1 MGWKVIANRETMPAM
16 AGVAAKEL
24 LVEKLVTAL
33 RAERDTADRLA
44 RDTAEAANH
53 PEARPE
59 NDKDTRKLE
68 LSYLAQGQAARAR
81 ELDATIA
88 TLVAQPP
95 RVFGAGD
102 AIALGALVELESGDK
117 LDRVLLCAGGGG
129 TSIEDQ
135 LGPVRVVTPEAP
147 LGRALLGK
155 TEGDEI
161 ELVVAGKKR
170 ELVVVSV
177 A

>member
-1 MGWKVIANRETMPAM
+1 MPAM
-16 AGVAAKEL
+16 TGVAAKEL

-33 RAERDTADRLA
+33 RAERDNADRLA
-44 RDTAEAANH
+44 RETAEAANH

-81 ELDATIA
+81 ELEATIA
-88 TLVAQPP
+88 ALGAQPP
-95 RVFGAGD
+95 RAFGPD
-102 AIALGALVELESGDK
+102 DTIALGALVELESGDK
-117 LDRVLLCAGGGG
+117 LERVLLCSGGGG
-129 TSIEDQ
+129 ASIEDEG
-135 LGPVRVVTPEAP
+135 GPVRVVTPEAP
-147 LGRALLGK
+147 LGRALMGK
-155 TEGDEI
+155 AAGDEV

-177 A
+177 V

>member
-1 MGWKVIANRETMPAM
+1 MEKTA
-16 AGVAAKEL
+16 
-24 LVEKLVTAL
+24 LVEKLLNAL

-44 RDTAEAANH
+44 RDTADAANH

-81 ELDATIA
+81 ELETTIA
-88 TLVAQPP
+88 TLVSQPP
-95 RVFGAGD
+95 RAFRPD
-102 AIALGALVELESGDK
+102 EAIALGALVTLESAEK
-117 LDRVLLCAGGGG
+117 TERVLICSGGGG
-129 TSIEDQ
+129 ASIEDED
-135 LGPVRVVTPEAP
+135 GAVRVVTPEAP

-155 TEGDEI
+155 TAGDEI
-161 ELVVAGKKR
+161 ELAVAGRKR
-170 ELVVVSV
+170 ELVIVSV

>member
-1 MGWKVIANRETMPAM
+1 MKQGLVQK
-16 AGVAAKEL
+16 
-24 LVEKLVTAL
+24 LVETL
-33 RAERDTADRLA
+33 RAERDNADRLA

-88 TLVAQPP
+88 ALLGQPF
-95 RVFGAGD
+95 RAFGADD
-102 AIALGALVELESGDK
+102 AIALGALVELESANK
-117 LDRVLLCAGGGG
+117 LERVLICSGGGG
-129 TSIEDQ
+129 TSVDDER
-135 LGPVRVVTPEAP
+135 GTVRIVTPEAP
-147 LGRALLGK
+147 LGRALMGK
-155 TEGDEI
+155 TAGDEI
-161 ELVVAGKKR
+161 ELVVGGRKR
-170 ELVVVSV
+170 ELVIVSV